1 MEDDQFNEDYYV
13 HQMNQGPIPN
23 MQNEINID
31 NTQNKTVKNDLS
43 LENIINNNKMYFKL
57 NKDPKKILNL
67 RDSYRE
73 YNIFVPIYLNKKE
86 LYESLTGI
94 LSMKL
99 SALIYNNNVLE
110 YDDSSIDDIEEGG
123 DLFILYK
130 GESYEYYLNKEYES
144 DKIINIKVLSNTES
158 IMVMPNE
165 VSVSKML
172 KAILIRYDMF
182 PNNDDYKKYTIQYN
196 AEKMDF
202 NDQRKI
208 IDVFGPGTVTLYLSS
223 PFY

>member
-23 MQNEINID
+23 MPNEINLD
-31 NTQNKTVKNDLS
+31 NTKNKKVKNELS
-43 LENIINNNKMYFKL
+43 LEGIINNNKIYFKL

-67 RDSYRE
+67 KDSDRV
-73 YNIFVPIYLNKKE
+73 YNIYVPIYLNKKE

-130 GESYEYYLNKEYES
+130 GESYADYLNKTYKS
-144 DKIINIKVLSNTES
+144 NQKINIKVSSNTKS
-158 IMVMPNE
+158 IMGLPDE
-165 VSVSKML
+165 VSVSEMI
-172 KAILIRYDMF
+172 KAILIKYDMF
-182 PNNDDYKKYTIQYN
+182 PYNDIIKIARYYIMQRRLILMIK
-196 AEKMDF
+196 EK
-202 NDQRKI
+202 
-208 IDVFGPGTVTLYLSS
+208 
-223 PFY
+223 